1 MIRRPPLPNGPSPRA
16 WGLRIAIAV
25 IFFPFRSIPTCVG
38 TTGIGVVPLKPHRS
52 IPTCVG
58 TTVQGRNAVVEGTV
72 HPHVRGDYSWPPRG
86 SPWVGGPSPRAW
98 GLQDGGNHHSG
109 HRRSIPTCVGTTCVL
124 RFLDQGP
131 TVHPHVRGDYCDC
144 RGIRHSPSGPSP
156 RAWGLQLPLHF
167 LLRYQRSIPTCVGT
181 TDRAPKPHR
190 VASVHPHVR
199 GDYSADLEED
209 LVVSVHPHVRGD
221 YLRFGPHA

>member
-131 TVHPHVRGDYCDC
+131 TVHPHVRGDYTAT
-144 RGIRHSPSGPSP
+144 ITATSPSPGPSP
-156 RAWGLQLPLHF
+156 RAWGLLG
-167 LLRYQRSIPTCVGT
+167 YQADVGVLGRSIPTCVGT
-181 TDRAPKPHR
+181 TTVAPWSPHMG
-190 VASVHPHVR
+190 SVHPHVR
-199 GDYSADLEED
+199 GDYTTHRS
-209 LVVSVHPHVRGD
+209 PRGTRAGPSPRAWG
-221 YLRFGPHA
+221 LRCP